1 MIEHGGQN
9 PLEAARYGCNIV
21 HGPNVWNF
29 EEIYDLLKK
38 FKISN
43 KVKNINQ
50 MIKIIIILLDKKNN
64 YKNIKSKI
72 NNLGNKVLN
81 NTFKEI
87 NLLIKNN
94 EIKKT

>member
-1 MIEHGGQN
+1 
-9 PLEAARYGCNIV
+9 
-21 HGPNVWNF
+21 
-29 EEIYDLLKK
+29 
-38 FKISN
+38 
-43 KVKNINQ
+43 
-50 MIKIIIILLDKKNN
+50 MIKILESCYKKNN

-87 NLLIKNN
+87 NLLIKND